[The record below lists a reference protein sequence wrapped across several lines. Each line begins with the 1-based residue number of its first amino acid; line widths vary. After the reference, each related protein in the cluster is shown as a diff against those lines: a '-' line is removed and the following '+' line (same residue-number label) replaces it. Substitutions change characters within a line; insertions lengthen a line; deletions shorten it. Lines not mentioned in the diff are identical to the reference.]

1 MSLIK
6 CSKCG
11 DEKPDSHFY
20 DKSLWKRMSDGTV
33 KRYPKRKV
41 KQCNSC
47 IYKRDKVKK
56 RERMILKYRN
66 KEVWNLSVEG

>member
-1 MSLIK
+1 
-6 CSKCG
+6 
-11 DEKPDSHFY
+11 
-20 DKSLWKRMSDGTV
+20 MSDGTV